1 MNTRIRAAVA
11 TCVITSGILIGRA
24 GAATVASKAGPITV
38 DSLAKLDNPWA
49 MTFLPDGKLLITE
62 KPGRLR
68 IFAEGKLSEPIAG
81 VPKVAY
87 RGQGGLLDV
96 EIDPNFA
103 SNKLVYLSYTEPAEQ
118 QPAGAKDTPEHRLG
132 AGFKADDPAL
142 KGAAVARAKLDGSQL
157 AD

>member
-1 MNTRIRAAVA
+1 MNTGIRAAVA

-24 GAATVASKAGPITV
+24 GAATVASKAGPITA

-49 MTFLPDGKLLITE
+49 MTFLPEGRLLITE

-68 IFAEGKLSEPIAG
+68 IFADGKLSDPIAG

-96 EIDPNFA
+96 RLDPGFA
-103 SNKLVYLSYTEPAEQ
+103 QNELVYISYTEPAEQ
-118 QPAGAKDTPEHRLG
+118 QPPGAKDT
-132 AGFKADDPAL
+132 
-142 KGAAVARAKLDGSQL
+142 
-157 AD
+157 